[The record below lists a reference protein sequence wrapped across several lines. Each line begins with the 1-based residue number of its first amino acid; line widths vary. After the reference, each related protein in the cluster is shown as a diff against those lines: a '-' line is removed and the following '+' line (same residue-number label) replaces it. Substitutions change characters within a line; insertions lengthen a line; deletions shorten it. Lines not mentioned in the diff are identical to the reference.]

1 MTVRFTDSIEGN
13 LDILKELLSGQ
24 TQAAHRRAAVT
35 AGKIEKVV
43 MAIQKDGANDPA
55 VGLGMTFAI
64 FLLAARMVE
73 QTGKDSLIQL
83 LS

>member
-1 MTVRFTDSIEGN
+1 MKFTDSIEGN
-13 LDILKELLSGQ
+13 LDILKELLAGQ
-24 TQAAHRRAAVT
+24 TQAAHHRAALA

-43 MAIQKDGANDPA
+43 MAIQRDAGNDA
-55 VGLGMTFAI
+55 AAGLGMTFAI

-73 QTGKDSLIQL
+73 QDGGSKGLIEL